1 MKRVLS
7 LVGVGLL
14 LRVLVVLY
22 LVHARS
28 TALVWGINE
37 AGGIAR
43 WIVLQHSFSTPFHDA
58 TGPTA
63 WLGPVYP
70 ALVAVS
76 FLFFGVLTPASAL
89 AVMIFNAICS
99 ALTGWVVYRI
109 ARFVVNERAGLIA
122 GWLWALSPYV
132 MLMPFILWDTSLSAL
147 VLGYAF
153 LRTLD
158 LNNGRARD
166 WMLCGATWGLA
177 GLVGPSLLVPL
188 PFLLVYMGMKTK
200 RWIPSAILA
209 GTAFLVLVPWLVRD
223 YVVFHRFIPVRSN
236 GLVEIYFGNLGSE
249 VHPLGPSMEYQ
260 KLGEPAFVS
269 QYGSRALEYLKGH
282 PGTFLRDSAR
292 RAIDFWM
299 YPAGYW
305 PITLLIELAALVA
318 LVMLFRRGSAMMTP
332 FLIVLATYP
341 LVYYASLVFS
351 RYRHPIEPL
360 LYALAGGSF
369 SLLRKTER

>member
-1 MKRVLS
+1 MKRALS

-22 LVHARS
+22 LVHVRS
-28 TALVWGINE
+28 TALAWGINE

-76 FLFFGVLTPASAL
+76 FLLFGVATPASAL

-153 LRTLD
+153 LRTLE

-166 WMLCGATWGLA
+166 WMLCGATWGFA
-177 GLVGPSLLVPL
+177 GLVGPSLLSL
-188 PFLLVYMGMKTK
+188 C
-200 RWIPSAILA
+200 RSCW
-209 GTAFLVLVPWLVRD
+209 
-223 YVVFHRFIPVRSN
+223 FIW
-236 GLVEIYFGNLGSE
+236 G
-249 VHPLGPSMEYQ
+249 
-260 KLGEPAFVS
+260 
-269 QYGSRALEYLKGH
+269 
-282 PGTFLRDSAR
+282 
-292 RAIDFWM
+292 
-299 YPAGYW
+299 
-305 PITLLIELAALVA
+305 
-318 LVMLFRRGSAMMTP
+318 
-332 FLIVLATYP
+332 
-341 LVYYASLVFS
+341 
-351 RYRHPIEPL
+351 
-360 LYALAGGSF
+360 
-369 SLLRKTER
+369 